1 MTPDSFR
8 AHLVRV
14 GYNQTQF
21 GRFIGYSDRSI
32 RRFAAGTD
40 PVPLVVQR
48 LLVLMRDRKA

>member
-1 MTPDSFR
+1 MTPDAFR
-8 AHLVRV
+8 AHLSRL
-14 GYNQTQF
+14 GYSQAGF